1 MGLTA
6 AIIGLAVLVMI
17 HEAGHF
23 FAARAVGMTPR
34 KFYLGFGPPIVK
46 KTRGGVEYGVGSV
59 PLGGYVKI
67 PGMNRPSPGDLAATL
82 PVAQRERLR
91 PELTRLDA
99 AIDRGDDAA
108 ALAVVAELRPELGES
123 RFLQELEWSLAPDAY
138 WRQATWRR
146 LVAIFAGPA
155 VNLVF
160 AFLLFTGLFVVATT
174 RDTNVIGQVLAKSP
188 AAAAGLR
195 DGDRVLRIGGRP
207 VQPKDIPARIR
218 ATGGRPFRVVVD
230 RGGRRIGIGPLRA
243 KLTQGAYRIGIAI
256 ESRTGAGESVPAA
269 ARDSVK
275 LTWDVTAGTVEGL
288 GHLAVGRDTDQVSSS
303 VGIVRVSAQA
313 WRSGLRDFL
322 FVLGLISL
330 ALGLLNLLPVLPL
343 DGGHIVIALVE
354 KLRGRTFQQAV
365 YMRYTVVGLMLF
377 AVLMYF
383 GLRNDLFGGGG

>member
-1 MGLTA
+1 VGLTA
-6 AIIGLAVLVMI
+6 AIIGLALLVMI

-46 KTRGGVEYGVGSV
+46 RTRGGVEYGIGSL

-67 PGMNRPSPGDLAATL
+67 PGMNRPSAGDFAATL
-82 PVAQRERLR
+82 PVETRGRLR
-91 PELTRLDA
+91 PELARLDT
-99 AIDRGDDAA
+99 AIERGDDAA
-108 ALAVVAELRPELGES
+108 ALAAVSELRSELGES
-123 RFLQELEWSLAPDAY
+123 RLLQELEWSLAPDAY

-146 LVAIFAGPA
+146 LTAISAGPA

-160 AFLLFTGLFVVATT
+160 AFLLFTILFVVATT

-188 AAAAGLR
+188 AAAAGFR
-195 DGDRVLRIGGRP
+195 NGDKVLRVNGAA
-207 VQPKDIPARIR
+207 VKPKDIPARIR
-218 ATGGRPFRVVVD
+218 ATNGAPFDVLVD
-230 RGGRRIGIGPLRA
+230 RGGRRVSIGPVRA
-243 KLTQGAYRIGIAI
+243 KLDQGAYRIGIAI

-275 LTWDVTAGTVEGL
+275 LTWDVTAGTVRGL
-288 GHLAVGRDTDQVSSS
+288 GHLAVGRDTNQVSSS

-313 WRSGLRDFL
+313 WRQGLRDFL
-322 FVLGLISL
+322 FVVGLVSL

-365 YMRYTVVGLMLF
+365 YLRFTVVGLMLF

>member
-1 MGLTA
+1 MALAA
-6 AIIGLAVLVMI
+6 AIVGLALLVMI

-46 KTRGGVEYGVGSV
+46 RTRGGVEYGIGAL

-67 PGMNRPSPGDLAATL
+67 PGMNRPSAGDFAATL
-82 PVAQRERLR
+82 PVETRERLR
-91 PELTRLDA
+91 PELARLDV
-99 AIDRGDDAA
+99 AIEQGDDAA
-108 ALAVVAELRPELGES
+108 ALAAVAELRSELGES
-123 RFLQELEWSLAPDAY
+123 RLLQELEWSLAPDAY

-146 LVAIFAGPA
+146 LTAIFAGPA

-160 AFLLFTGLFVVATT
+160 AFLLFTILFVVATT
-174 RDTNVIGQVLAKSP
+174 RDTNVIGQVLSKSP
-188 AAAAGLR
+188 AAAAGFR
-195 DGDRVLRIGGRP
+195 NGDKVLRVNGAA
-207 VQPKDIPARIR
+207 VKPKEIPARIR
-218 ATGGRPFRVVVD
+218 ATNGKPFSVLVD
-230 RGGRRIGIGPLRA
+230 RSGRRVSIGPVRA
-243 KLTQGAYRIGIAI
+243 KLDQGAYRIGIAI
-256 ESRTGAGESVPAA
+256 ESRTGAGESLPAA
-269 ARDSVK
+269 VRDSVK
-275 LTWDVTAGTVEGL
+275 LTWDVTAGTVRGL
-288 GHLAVGRDTDQVSSS
+288 GHLAVGRDTNQVSSS

-313 WRSGLRDFL
+313 WRQGLRDFL
-322 FVLGLISL
+322 FVVGLVSL

-365 YMRYTVVGLMLF
+365 YLRYTVVGLMLF

>member
-1 MGLTA
+1 MALAA
-6 AIIGLAVLVMI
+6 AIVGLALLVMI

-46 KTRGGVEYGVGSV
+46 RTRGGVEYGIGAL

-67 PGMNRPSPGDLAATL
+67 PGMNRPSAGDFAATL
-82 PVAQRERLR
+82 PPEARERLR
-91 PELTRLDA
+91 PELARLDA
-99 AIDRGDDAA
+99 AVEGGDDAA
-108 ALAVVAELRPELGES
+108 ALAAVSDLRSALGES
-123 RFLQELEWSLAPDAY
+123 RLLQELEWSLAPDAY

-146 LVAIFAGPA
+146 LAAIFAGPA

-160 AFLLFTGLFVVATT
+160 AFLLFAILFVVATT

-188 AAAAGLR
+188 AAAAGFR
-195 DGDRVLRIGGRP
+195 NGDKVLRVNGAA
-207 VQPKDIPARIR
+207 VKPKEIPARIR
-218 ATGGRPFRVVVD
+218 ATSGKPFRVLVE
-230 RGGRRIGIGPLRA
+230 RGGRRVSIGPVRA
-243 KLTQGAYRIGIAI
+243 KLDQGAYRIGIAI

-269 ARDSVK
+269 ARDSIK
-275 LTWDVTAGTVEGL
+275 LTWDVTAGTVRGL
-288 GHLAVGRDTDQVSSS
+288 GHLAVGRDTNQVSSS

-313 WRSGLRDFL
+313 WRQGLRDFL
-322 FVLGLISL
+322 FVVGLVSL

-365 YMRYTVVGLMLF
+365 YLRYKVVGLMLF